1 MLCLSQ
7 QQSCTLARRLTS
19 GMMKTGIWVREWIM
33 FSIRWP
39 RIAAILLV
47 MCLALPALADE
58 DWRGKVAIITG
69 SSSGL
74 GYELA
79 LMAAEKGMRLVLVDI
94 DPEPSRALAARVL
107 AEGGEAVAVEVDLAD
122 PDQRPQVVEA
132 ALEAFGTVDVLFNN
146 AGYLYSATLEQMDL
160 EAARHQFEVNYWTY
174 VDLAQEVIPIMKA
187 AGGGTIVNI
196 ASAIIHR
203 PASSGLGHYAA
214 TKQAIRGSFEAAAEE
229 LAPYDIDIF
238 IASPGG
244 LATNILR
251 NAVGPLAEETD
262 RDAADVWEHPSVA
275 ARDIFEGMAGDALHL
290 HPGAAEGP

>member
-1 MLCLSQ
+1 MFN
-7 QQSCTLARRLTS
+7 TRLLRT
-19 GMMKTGIWVREWIM
+19 T
-33 FSIRWP
+33 
-39 RIAAILLV
+39 ATLLV
-47 MCLALPALADE
+47 LWFGIPALADD

-79 LMAAEKGMRLVLVDI
+79 LLAAEKDMRLVLVDI

-107 AEGGEAVAVEVDLAD
+107 AEGGEAIAVEVDLAD
-122 PDQRPQVVEA
+122 PDRRPQVVEA

-146 AGYLYSATLEQMDL
+146 AGYLYSATLEQMDI
-160 EAARHQFEVNYWTY
+160 ETARHQFEVNYWAY
-174 VDLAQEVIPIMKA
+174 ADLAQRVIPIMKA
-187 AGGGTIVNI
+187 TGGGAIVNV

-203 PASSGLGHYAA
+203 PASHGLGHYAA

-229 LAPYDIDIF
+229 LAPYGIDIF

-251 NAVGPLAEETD
+251 NAVGPLAEESD
-262 RDAADVWEHPSVA
+262 RDAADTWEHPSVA
-275 ARDIFEGMAGDALHL
+275 ARDIFDAMGGDALHL